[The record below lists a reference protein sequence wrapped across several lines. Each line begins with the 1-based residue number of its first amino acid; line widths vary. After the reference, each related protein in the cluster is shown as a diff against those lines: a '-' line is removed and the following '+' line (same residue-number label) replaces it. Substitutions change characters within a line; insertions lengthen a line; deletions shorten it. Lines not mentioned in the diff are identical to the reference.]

1 MQIHKKYG
9 NINLLWLTE
18 DMMNN
23 LIHVVLLVTAGGFL
37 NSIL

>member
-18 DMMNN
+18 HMMNN
-23 LIHVVLLVTAGGFL
+23 LIVLLVTASGFL
-37 NSIL
+37 NSTL